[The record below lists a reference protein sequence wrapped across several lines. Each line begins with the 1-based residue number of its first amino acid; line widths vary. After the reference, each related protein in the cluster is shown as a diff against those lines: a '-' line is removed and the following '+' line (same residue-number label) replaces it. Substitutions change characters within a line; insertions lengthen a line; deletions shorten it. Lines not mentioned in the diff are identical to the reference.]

1 MPFGSSRDKAA
12 KSSRTSRRPAELRI
26 DGLDRPIALRISR
39 QARRIILKIRPDDG
53 RVEVT
58 IPPWTSRRAA
68 GDFAAKNLEWIEER
82 LELLPKPVP
91 FAAGAAIPLQGV
103 EHRIVPSGTL
113 RGRVR
118 REDGT
123 LIVPGEPEH
132 LARRVT
138 DWLKA
143 EARRVI
149 CDRVRTKAARAGLK
163 FSNIAVRDTTT
174 RWGSCTCDGCLSF
187 SWRLFLAPDY
197 VLDYVVAHEV
207 AHLRHLDHGA
217 RFWKLTATLTD
228 GDVELAK
235 TWLNGHGHD
244 LLRYGQSGA

>member
-1 MPFGSSRDKAA
+1 MPSGPSRSKAVRKGGSA
-12 KSSRTSRRPAELRI
+12 RRPAELRI
-26 DGLDRPIALRISR
+26 DGLDQPISLRISR

-53 RVEVT
+53 RIEVT

-68 GDFAAKNLEWIEER
+68 GDFAAANLDWIEER

-91 FAAGAAIPLQGV
+91 FAAGAAIPLQGI
-103 EHRIVPSGTL
+103 EHRIVPAGTL
-113 RGRVR
+113 RGRIH
-118 REDGT
+118 REGGS
-123 LIVPGEPEH
+123 LVVPGAPEH
-132 LARRVT
+132 LARRVA

-143 EARRVI
+143 EAKRVI
-149 CDRVRTKAARAGLK
+149 SDRVRAKVARAGLT
-163 FSNIAVRDTTT
+163 FTSIAVRDTTT

-217 RFWKLTATLTD
+217 RFWKLTAHLTD

-235 TWLNGHGHD
+235 AWLNRHGHD
-244 LLRYGQSGA
+244 LLRYGQSGS